1 MGHHS
6 SERKRM
12 KILLPVDGTELSL
25 HETRFALRLVQEGLQ
40 ASFVLANVQEP
51 ASFYEIVTADDPQLI
66 ENAALEA
73 AEDLM
78 APSASMLRDAGV
90 SYETAVISGD
100 PAPAMLELI
109 EIHGCDMVIMGS
121 RALGLIRRALEGG
134 STSERLVQDSPVP
147 VLLVKPPVPVEEAE

>member
-1 MGHHS
+1 
-6 SERKRM
+6 M